1 MPFESALHATLHG
14 LTQPKPADY
23 VWSRFGGVSSQMKI
37 LVVEDEPLIRLG
49 LASVIEEAGYEVLE
63 AANASEAIRVLEAN
77 SDVSL
82 VLTDVDM
89 PGGMDGVRLAHYVR
103 DRWPP
108 VQLIVISGKAG
119 VSVAQLPNGARFL
132 SKPYQEPVLLG
143 AMRGLIGVAA

>member
-1 MPFESALHATLHG
+1 
-14 LTQPKPADY
+14 
-23 VWSRFGGVSSQMKI
+23 MKI

-49 LASVIEEAGYEVLE
+49 LASVIEEAGYEVVE

-77 SDVSL
+77 ADVSL

-108 VQLIVISGKAG
+108 VQLIVISGKVG
-119 VSVAQLPNGARFL
+119 VSAAHLPSGARFI

-143 AMRGLIGVAA
+143 AMRGMIGGAA